1 MAWNIELILYMVGA
15 LLAFYLGIFTE
26 RGAWRESNRALR
38 KETRRLYREIEN
50 LREIIYYYENRPI
63 RQGDSSA
70 QGQR

>member
-1 MAWNIELILYMVGA
+1 MAWNI
-15 LLAFYLGIFTE
+15 
-26 RGAWRESNRALR
+26 RHQ
-38 KETRRLYREIEN
+38 YREIEN

>member
-38 KETRRLYREIEN
+38 KETRRLYR
-50 LREIIYYYENRPI
+50 
-63 RQGDSSA
+63 D
-70 QGQR
+70 

>member
-1 MAWNIELILYMVGA
+1 MAWNIELILYMVGG
-15 LLAFYLGIFTE
+15 LLAFYLGVFTE
-26 RGAWRESNRALR
+26 RGAWRENNRALR
-38 KETRRLYREIEN
+38 KEIRHQYREIEN

>member
-15 LLAFYLGIFTE
+15 LLAFYLGVFTE
-26 RGAWRESNRALR
+26 RGDWRENNRALR
-38 KETRRLYREIEN
+38 KEIRHQYREIEN
-50 LREIIYYYENRPI
+50 LREIIYYYETRPI